1 MLGWAIGVYR
11 IEASEPPLLAV
22 DVPALLAAFPTEDD
36 RYALSKGLKTAA
48 RLAVWQTGMGG
59 TDWLNEL
66 TQSHQAAQLAT
77 NSGYPVVYMVQAR
90 VLLPRI
96 LDGPPDARKRWLSE
110 THDILLPNWEG
121 QTAIDQGEASKVLP
135 DEWLVVEAWDES

>member
-11 IEASEPPLLAV
+11 IEAARPPLLAA

-36 RYALSKGLKTAA
+36 RYTLSKDLKTAA

-59 TDWLNEL
+59 TDWLDEL
-66 TQSHQAAQLAT
+66 AKQGQATRLAT
-77 NSGYPVVYMVQAR
+77 NSGYPVVYLVQAR

-96 LDGPPDARKRWLSE
+96 LDGPPDARKQWLSE

-121 QTAIDQGEASKVLP
+121 QTAIDRGAASKVLP
-135 DEWLVVEAWDES
+135 EEWLVVEAWDES